1 MYFFLSPSISI
12 APIICTSTWFDL
24 RRTICQV
31 SQVIILKTKPSI
43 IHLKKKSSNLG
54 DIFVSSKNNL
64 WRKSIF
70 SRVYYYTLRYLWF
83 IMITNKSA
91 ENGQKMAWL
100 TPPTFVCLSIEVE
113 KASRP
118 SSFLSF
124 FCISTVR
131 ILLWWFLLFEYNSNS
146 LPCSSVIS
154 IAKPKS
160 FFSNCFNKRIA
171 MYYFLSKKYRKYH
184 RALAQIHL
192 IKKCIIRINKSKEV
206 P

>member
-1 MYFFLSPSISI
+1 MTGL
-12 APIICTSTWFDL
+12 
-24 RRTICQV
+24 
-31 SQVIILKTKPSI
+31 
-43 IHLKKKSSNLG
+43 
-54 DIFVSSKNNL
+54 
-64 WRKSIF
+64 F
-70 SRVYYYTLRYLWF
+70 SRVDNKTRLRTHFFFACRCNNYWWEAKQWNYFNCANNMYIHLIWFMAKNLSSIISNHCKDKIFHYLLEKKNLRVWVKFSCAHRTIFDTNFFFLGYILRNLWF

-146 LPCSSVIS
+146 LPCSSAIS

-171 MYYFLSKKYRKYH
+171 IHYFLSKM
-184 RALAQIHL
+184 
-192 IKKCIIRINKSKEV
+192 
-206 P
+206 